1 MGKINQTSMTGY
13 FRNHPHHYFK
23 LIFFICRECRE
34 FYWNRRRRNSG
45 RQYEDC
51 IIEESSEHS
60 SDDERDNEREKR
72 YNRASTMSE
81 NFKKEKSVS
90 RSSSGI
96 GTASHNSRSNRK
108 ISSDDTS
115 SRCFSPS
122 LKNEIIDEISDTEK
136 DLNDNY
142 EEDDLSELPHG
153 GSKRIKQL
161 GDSKFGSL
169 KSLKKALSKKNLFKN
184 RKRESSNKAQEA
196 DNSWSPKTPV
206 LGKYGGKTMGAN
218 EEDDFGSFTEEDET
232 YSLSDFEEPDRENF
246 EENYGRG
253 SRMNKSRSKSYGNVS
268 NSEDMYDVEVSKRS
282 RRHKSGS
289 DETRRRHNSGSD
301 ETRRRHNSGSDETRR
316 RHNSGSQGKYLK
328 QYKGDILSSSEESD
342 TETEVSKGQGVYL

>member
-1 MGKINQTSMTGY
+1 MTGCSQFIIY
-13 FRNHPHHYFK
+13 VHFS
-23 LIFFICRECRE
+23 IFIFCRECRE
-34 FYWNRRRRNSG
+34 FYWNRRRRPSG
-45 RQYEDC
+45 KQYEDC

-60 SDDERDNEREKR
+60 SDDERDNIDNERDKR
-72 YNRASTMSE
+72 YNRSSTMSE
-81 NFKKEKSVS
+81 NFKKEKSIS

-142 EEDDLSELPHG
+142 EEDDLSELPLSG
-153 GSKRIKQL
+153 TKRLKQL

-169 KSLKKALSKKNLFKN
+169 KSLKKALSKKSLFKN
-184 RKRESSNKAQEA
+184 KKRDNSNKSQEA
-196 DNSWSPKTPV
+196 DDSWSPKTPV
-206 LGKYGGKTMGAN
+206 LGKYGGKNIVAN
-218 EEDDFGSFTEEDET
+218 EDDDFGSFTEEDET
-232 YSLSDFEEPDRENF
+232 YSLSDFEEPERDNF

-268 NSEDMYDVEVSKRS
+268 NSEDRYDTEISKRS

-289 DETRRRHNSGSD
+289 DETRRRHDSGSHGKW
-301 ETRRRHNSGSDETRR
+301 ENSSGS
-316 RHNSGSQGKYLK
+316 HGKYLK
-328 QYKGDILSSSEESD
+328 QYKGDIMSSSEESD
-342 TETEVSKGQGVYL
+342 TETEVKQKSGFGKNSKNNC